1 MPSGIG
7 IPPLPH
13 WDSGEGPRG
22 VELKLTPDNCV
33 LIEVGMAG
41 IILAPEHA
49 AEMAREMAA
58 LARTALRRKRGS

>member
-13 WDSGEGPRG
+13 WDNGAGPSG
-22 VELKLTPDNCV
+22 VELRLTPDNCV

-58 LARTALRRKRGS
+58 LARTALRRKRGN

>member
-7 IPPLPH
+7 SPPLPH

-22 VELKLTPDNCV
+22 VELRLTPDNSV